1 MSMSD
6 ENDGRGVLVL
16 REQAPLYGHFT
27 LWVSDSFTFDV
38 TESKTG
44 IRLDFRRR
52 TLRERVEVWRRKWG
66 L

>member
-6 ENDGRGVLVL
+6 ENEERGGLVL
-16 REQAPLYGHFT
+16 RERAPLYGHFT
-27 LWVSDSFTFDV
+27 LLVSDSFTFAV
-38 TESKTG
+38 TESKAG
-44 IRLDFRRR
+44 IRLDFRRS